1 MDCNKISLPYDILDI
16 IWKTYYSQYV
26 LPIIYNQK
34 ESQLYLDKL
43 PITYHFNMH
52 PLTYQPSGSANMSR
66 ISNIFIK
73 HSIEYEYNNEII
85 IYTADYSNNT

>member
-1 MDCNKISLPYDILDI
+1 MMESYTISLPEDILEI

-26 LPIIYNQK
+26 LPIIYNRK
-34 ESQLYLDKL
+34 ESNLYLV

-73 HSIEYEYNNEII
+73 HSIEYEYPLNP
-85 IYTADYSNNT
+85 YRLFGGFDKTT

>member
-1 MDCNKISLPYDILDI
+1 MMESYTISLPEDILEI

-26 LPIIYNQK
+26 LPIIYNRK
-34 ESQLYLDKL
+34 ESNLYLV

-85 IYTADYSNNT
+85 IYSADYSNNT

>member
-1 MDCNKISLPYDILDI
+1 MMESYTISLPEDILEI

-26 LPIIYNQK
+26 LPIIYNRK
-34 ESQLYLDKL
+34 ESNLYLV

-85 IYTADYSNNT
+85 IYSADYSKNT

>member
-1 MDCNKISLPYDILDI
+1 MESYTISLPEDILEI

-26 LPIIYNQK
+26 LPIIYNRK
-34 ESQLYLDKL
+34 ESNLYLV

-85 IYTADYSNNT
+85 IYSADYSKNT